1 MNTLTGLIFGLNQR
15 ERKIVE
21 SLALAFRDN
30 ERIQRLVGNPY
41 ISVQS
46 GIKSIMSYAYLMVKK
61 ANGFVEA
68 PFRSTFLLFYR
79 KSELKFSIGDRIRY
93 FYLAIQVIGL
103 MQLKKTFLRER
114 RLKKIREEEM
124 LRQGD
129 ADFLY
134 IWFLAQRK
142 EEKSLKGLF
151 EVKQHVVDE
160 SERLQLPVYME
171 TTEKRLVPLYQR
183 HGFVFYITLREKSG
197 ITTWFGRRAS

>member
-114 RLKKIREEEM
+114 SRETIGSTLPKTRFRFLHNASGKIGYHY
-124 LRQGD
+124 LVWPSS
-129 ADFLY
+129 FLT
-134 IWFLAQRK
+134 
-142 EEKSLKGLF
+142 
-151 EVKQHVVDE
+151 H
-160 SERLQLPVYME
+160 
-171 TTEKRLVPLYQR
+171 
-183 HGFVFYITLREKSG
+183 
-197 ITTWFGRRAS
+197 